1 MHGTILTMKLIRDG
15 IIDAD
20 GRKLQSRES
29 EGSTHV
35 NRMEIKCI
43 GISYR
48 LSHSSHVI
56 FKVPTKKDNEAYLH
70 INVSMKKLTTRAIC
84 PSC

>member
-29 EGSTHV
+29 EGSTRE
-35 NRMEIKCI
+35 NRTKIKCI
-43 GISYR
+43 GIPYDS
-48 LSHSSHVI
+48 
-56 FKVPTKKDNEAYLH
+56 
-70 INVSMKKLTTRAIC
+70 LTQAI
-84 PSC
+84 SFLK